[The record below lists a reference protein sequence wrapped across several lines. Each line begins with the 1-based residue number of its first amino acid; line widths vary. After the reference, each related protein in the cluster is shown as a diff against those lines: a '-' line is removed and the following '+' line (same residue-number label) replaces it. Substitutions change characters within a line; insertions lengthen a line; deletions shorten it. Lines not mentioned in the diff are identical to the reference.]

1 MKITKEAQAQARR
14 LMRLC
19 IGPDGLL
26 QEDTVRHVAATI
38 EKEKPRNY
46 LGILSALTELVRL
59 EVARHTATI
68 TSALPLTDAEKAEIQ
83 AKLNARTPGLNYI
96 WQVDPALIGGVIVKV
111 GDDVTDISIRSR
123 IERLSKISI

>member
-68 TSALPLTDAEKAEIQ
+68 TSALPLTDTEKQAIE
-83 AKLNARTPGLNYI
+83 AKLNARTPGLRYI
-96 WQVDPALIGGVIVKV
+96 WQVDSELIGGLTIKV
-111 GDDVTDISIRSR
+111 GDDVTDASIRSR
-123 IERLSKISI
+123 IDRLSRLSV

>member
-59 EVARHTATI
+59 EVARRTATI
-68 TSALPLTDAEKAEIQ
+68 TSALPLTEAEKAEIQ
-83 AKLNARTPGLNYI
+83 AKLSARTLGLNYI
-96 WQVDPALIGGVIVKV
+96 WQVDPTLIGGVIVKV

>member
-26 QEDTVRHVAATI
+26 QEDTVRHVANTI

-46 LGILSALTELVRL
+46 LAILSALSELVRL

-68 TSALPLTDAEKAEIQ
+68 TSALPLTDDEKASIC
-83 AKLNARTPGLNYI
+83 AKLNARTPGLHYV
-96 WQVDPALIGGVIVKV
+96 WQVDPELIGGVIVKV
-111 GDDVTDISIRSR
+111 GDDVTDASIRSR
-123 IERLSKISI
+123 IERLSKISV

>member
-68 TSALPLTDAEKAEIQ
+68 TSALPLTDAEKQAIE
-83 AKLNARTPGLNYI
+83 AKLNARTPGLRYI
-96 WQVDPALIGGVIVKV
+96 WQVDSELIGGLTIKV
-111 GDDVTDISIRSR
+111 GDDVTDASIRSR
-123 IERLSKISI
+123 IDRLSRLSV

>member
-46 LGILSALTELVRL
+46 LAILRALAELVRL

-68 TSALPLTDAEKAEIQ
+68 TSALPLTADEKASIC
-83 AKLNARTPGLNYI
+83 AKLNARTPGLHYV
-96 WQVDPALIGGVIVKV
+96 WQIDPELIGGVIVKV
-111 GDDVTDISIRSR
+111 GDDVTDASIRSR
-123 IERLSKISI
+123 IERLSKISV

>member
-68 TSALPLTDAEKAEIQ
+68 TSALPLTDTEKQAIE
-83 AKLNARTPGLNYI
+83 AKLNARTPGLRYI
-96 WQVDPALIGGVIVKV
+96 WQVDPELIGGLTVKV
-111 GDDVTDISIRSR
+111 GDDVTDASIRSR
-123 IERLSKISI
+123 IDRLSRLSV

>member
-68 TSALPLTDAEKAEIQ
+68 TSALPLTDAEKQAIE
-83 AKLNARTPGLNYI
+83 AKLNARTPGLRYI
-96 WQVDPALIGGVIVKV
+96 WQVEPELIGGLTIKV
-111 GDDVTDISIRSR
+111 GDDVTDASIRSR
-123 IERLSKISI
+123 IDRLSRLSV